1 MGTHETM
8 TESEYQDRMEAIAA
22 KTASNNQPSLYKHPQ
37 GVAISS
43 TAILDR
49 GHKLAERLGLTGLT
63 GDDRIVREY
72 FTSQHDQRRCDYH
85 HISGPLAKRLTHDVA
100 PCFPDAAAVYQSDR
114 PLVTTIMPK
123 PDNGVRGYYRQYVD
137 RPQYEPVTSSSL
149 IYDDL
154 EPGEAMLDT
163 NGEPSIDQTGKLTI
177 DGHRVKFNQAM
188 LKQDDGT
195 VITVYVQGHPRADD
209 DTRYVTS
216 KAKLTIVNDYGDDI
230 EYHGPVYQ
238 ALSKTT
244 IEAQA
249 SEIAVVNTGNT
260 AFNLDRLTHEYTHS
274 LVEGNTTLTDRAVSM
289 FNDLKEHDGFPRL
302 VEDHPEY
309 MEESPDE
316 FIAEASSML
325 FHPYGERTLHKQDER
340 SLKLRDW
347 TLGYWD
353 AVQHG

>member
-1 MGTHETM
+1 M
-8 TESEYQDRMEAIAA
+8 TEAEYQDRMEAI
-22 KTASNNQPSLYKHPQ
+22 TAMNTDHHTESLRKRQQTPANDPT
-37 GVAISS
+37 G
-43 TAILDR
+43 LCER
-49 GHKLAERLGLTGLT
+49 GHELAERLGLTGST
-63 GDDRIVREY
+63 GDDRIVRKY
-72 FTSQHDQRRCDYH
+72 FTGQHDPKRCDYH
-85 HISGPLAKRLTHDVA
+85 HISGSLAKRLTYDVA
-100 PCFPDAAAVYQSDR
+100 PCFPDVAAEYQSDR
-114 PLVTTIMPK
+114 PLITTIMPK
-123 PDNGVRGYYRQYVD
+123 PDNSVRGYYRQYVD
-137 RPQYEPVTSSSL
+137 RPQYELVTSSSP
-149 IYDDL
+149 IYDDPR
-154 EPGEAMLDT
+154 PGEAMLDS

-195 VITVYVQGHPRADD
+195 VITVYIQGHPRADD

-244 IEAQA
+244 IDAQA

-302 VEDHPEY
+302 VDDHPEY

-353 AVQHG
+353 AAGND